1 MSIKVRES
9 ISNLQTYNVGGR
21 SDLSS
26 DWECF
31 DWNESE
37 FPPSNKVFEVMKSFY
52 RYERY
57 PDITAKELKIKLS
70 GYVGLPTQFIEVYN
84 GSDDALKD
92 IITVF
97 VDKDTRVL
105 SYQPSYTQVNTFIT
119 TNTDKYIKANIL
131 DPLGDHV
138 YNFNLCAGVDVVYLV
153 NPNNP
158 TGKLLEVDK
167 IEELV
172 NTYPDVLFIVD
183 EAYYEF
189 AKTSCCHLVVSH
201 KNLIVTRTFS
211 KAFGLASVRLGYCM
225 GHPDTLEH
233 LKKIR
238 NGKAVNTLAQ
248 LCGIAALDDLDYLD
262 SRIREMNDAK
272 KFFIDNLP
280 HQYNAVDSQTN
291 FILLKTPDSEKL
303 LNRMKDNKIL
313 IRDRSSFDNLQNCV
327 RITIGSKKQIIRV
340 LDVINY
346 A

>member
-1 MSIKVRES
+1 MGIKFRQSIN
-9 ISNLQTYNVGGR
+9 NLQTYNVGGR

-37 FPPSNKVFEVMKSFY
+37 FPPTNKVFEVMKSFY

-57 PDITAKELKIKLS
+57 PDITAKLLKSKLS
-70 GYVGLPTQFIEVYN
+70 DYVSLPVDFIEVYN

-97 VDKDTRVL
+97 VDRETHVL

-119 TNTDKYIKANIL
+119 TNTENYMKVNIKN
-131 DPLGDHV
+131 PLGEHEYDFDYCKV
-138 YNFNLCAGVDVVYLV
+138 ANVVYLV

-158 TGKLLEVDK
+158 TGKLLAVDK
-167 IEELV
+167 IEKLLK
-172 NTYPDVLFIVD
+172 TYPDTLFIVD

-189 AKTSCCHLVVSH
+189 AKQSSCHLVVSH

-225 GHPDTLEH
+225 AHPDTLLH
-233 LKKIR
+233 LRKIR
-238 NGKAVNTLAQ
+238 NGKAVNALGQ

-262 SRIREMNDAK
+262 SRIDEMNDAK
-272 KFFIDNLP
+272 KFFVDNLP
-280 HQYNAVDSQTN
+280 YEYYAVDSQTN
-291 FILLKTPDSEKL
+291 FVLLKTPDSKKL
-303 LNRMKDNKIL
+303 LNKMKDNKIL
-313 IRDRSSFDNLQNCV
+313 IRDRSSFDNLENCV

-340 LDVINY
+340 LDVIN

>member
-1 MSIKVRES
+1 MGIKVRKS

-37 FPPSNKVFEVMKSFY
+37 FPPTNKVFEVMKSFY

-57 PDITAKELKIKLS
+57 PDITATQLKNKLS
-70 GYVGLPTQFIEVYN
+70 EYVSLPVDFIEVYN

-97 VDKDTRVL
+97 VDKDTHVL

-119 TNTDKYIKANIL
+119 TNTENYMKVNIK
-131 DPLGDHV
+131 DPLGKHEYDFDYCKV
-138 YNFNLCAGVDVVYLV
+138 NEVGYLV

-158 TGKLLEVDK
+158 TGKLLPV
-167 IEELV
+167 EEIKKLV
-172 NTYPDVLFIVD
+172 KTYPNTLFIVD

-189 AKTSCCHLVVSH
+189 AKQSCSHLVVSH

-225 GHPDTLEH
+225 GHPDTLSH
-233 LKKIR
+233 IRKIR
-238 NGKAVNTLAQ
+238 NGKAVNTLGQ
-248 LCGIAALDDLDYLD
+248 LCGIAALNDLDYLQ
-262 SRIREMNDAK
+262 SRIDEMNDAK

-280 HQYNAVDSQTN
+280 NYYNALDSDAN
-291 FILLKTPDSEKL
+291 FVLVKTPDSKKL
-303 LNRMKDNKIL
+303 LEKMKENKIL
-313 IRDRSSFDNLQNCV
+313 IRDRSAFDNLENCV

-340 LDVINY
+340 LDVMTN
-346 A
+346 

>member
-1 MSIKVRES
+1 MGIKVRKS

-37 FPPSNKVFEVMKSFY
+37 FPPTNKVFEVMKSFY

-57 PDITAKELKIKLS
+57 PDITATQLKNKLS
-70 GYVGLPTQFIEVYN
+70 EYVSLPVDFIEVYN

-97 VDKDTRVL
+97 VDRETHVL

-119 TNTDKYIKANIL
+119 TNTENYMKVNIKN
-131 DPLGDHV
+131 PLGEHEYDFDYCKV
-138 YNFNLCAGVDVVYLV
+138 ANVVYLV

-158 TGKLLEVDK
+158 TGKLLVVDE
-167 IEELV
+167 IEKLLK
-172 NTYPDVLFIVD
+172 TYPDTLFIVD

-189 AKTSCCHLVVSH
+189 AKQSCSHLVISH

-225 GHPDTLEH
+225 GHPDTLSH
-233 LKKIR
+233 IRKIR
-238 NGKAVNTLAQ
+238 NGKAVNTLGQ
-248 LCGIAALDDLDYLD
+248 LCGIAALNDLDYLQ
-262 SRIREMNDAK
+262 SRIDEMNDAK

-280 HQYNAVDSQTN
+280 NYYNALDSDAN
-291 FILLKTPDSEKL
+291 FVLVKTPDSKKL
-303 LNRMKDNKIL
+303 LEKMKENKIL
-313 IRDRSSFDNLQNCV
+313 IRDRSAFDNLENCV

-340 LDVINY
+340 LDVMTN
-346 A
+346 

>member
-1 MSIKVRES
+1 MGIKFRQSIN
-9 ISNLQTYNVGGR
+9 NLQTYNVGGR

-37 FPPSNKVFEVMKSFY
+37 FPPTNKVFEVMKSFY

-57 PDITAKELKIKLS
+57 PDITAKLLKSKLS
-70 GYVGLPTQFIEVYN
+70 DYVSLPVDFIEVYN

-97 VDKDTRVL
+97 VDKETHVL

-119 TNTDKYIKANIL
+119 TNTENYMKVNIKN
-131 DPLGDHV
+131 PLGEHEYDFDYCKV
-138 YNFNLCAGVDVVYLV
+138 ANVVYLV

-158 TGKLLEVDK
+158 TGKLLAVDE
-167 IEELV
+167 IEKLLK
-172 NTYPDVLFIVD
+172 TYPDTLFIVD

-189 AKTSCCHLVVSH
+189 AKQSSCHLVVSH

-225 GHPDTLEH
+225 GHPDTLSH
-233 LKKIR
+233 LRKIR
-238 NGKAVNTLAQ
+238 NGKAVNSLAQ

-262 SRIREMNDAK
+262 SRIDEMNDAK
-272 KFFIDNLP
+272 KFFVDNLP
-280 HQYNAVDSQTN
+280 HEYYAVDSQTN
-291 FILLKTPDSEKL
+291 FVLLKTPDSKKL
-303 LNRMKDNKIL
+303 LNKMKDNKIL
-313 IRDRSSFDNLQNCV
+313 IRDRSSFDNLENCV

-340 LDVINY
+340 LDVIN

>member
-1 MSIKVRES
+1 MPIKVRKS

-37 FPPSNKVFEVMKSFY
+37 FPPTNKVFEVMKSFY

-57 PDITAKELKIKLS
+57 PDITAKQLKNKLS
-70 GYVGLPTQFIEVYN
+70 EYVSLPVDFIEVYN

-97 VDKDTRVL
+97 VDKDTKVL

-119 TNTDKYIKANIL
+119 TNTEHYEKINIQ
-131 DPLGDHV
+131 DPLGEHHYDFD
-138 YNFNLCAGVDVVYLV
+138 YCKSADVVYLV

-158 TGKLLEVDK
+158 TGKLLPVKE
-167 IEELV
+167 IEKLV
-172 NTYPDVLFIVD
+172 KQYPNTLFIVD

-189 AKTSCCHLVVSH
+189 AKQSCTHLVVSH

-225 GHPDTLEH
+225 AHPDTLSDVR
-233 LKKIR
+233 KIR
-238 NGKAVNTLAQ
+238 NGKAVNALGQ
-248 LCGIAALDDLDYLD
+248 LCGIAALNDLDYLQ
-262 SRIREMNDAK
+262 SRIDEMNDAK

-280 HQYNAVDSQTN
+280 NYYQAVNSDAN
-291 FILLKTPDSEKL
+291 FVLVKTPDSKKVLEKM
-303 LNRMKDNKIL
+303 RENKIL
-313 IRDRSSFDNLQNCV
+313 IRDRSTFENLENCV

-340 LDVINY
+340 LDVMTN
-346 A
+346 

>member
-1 MSIKVRES
+1 MPIKVRKS
-9 ISNLQTYNVGGR
+9 INNLQTYNVGGR

-37 FPPSNKVFEVMKSFY
+37 FPPTNKVFEVMKSFY

-57 PDITAKELKIKLS
+57 PDITATQLKNKLS
-70 GYVGLPTQFIEVYN
+70 EYVSLPGDFIEVYN

-97 VDKDTRVL
+97 VDKDTHVL

-119 TNTDKYIKANIL
+119 TNTENYMKVNIK
-131 DPLGDHV
+131 DPLGKHEYDFD
-138 YNFNLCAGVDVVYLV
+138 YCRINDVVYLV

-158 TGKLLEVDK
+158 TGKLLPV
-167 IEELV
+167 EEIKKLV
-172 NTYPDVLFIVD
+172 KTYPNTLFIVD

-189 AKTSCCHLVVSH
+189 AKQSCSHLVVSH

-225 GHPDTLEH
+225 GHPDTLSH
-233 LKKIR
+233 IRKIR
-238 NGKAVNTLAQ
+238 NGKAVNTLGQ
-248 LCGIAALDDLDYLD
+248 LCGIAALNDLDYLQ
-262 SRIREMNDAK
+262 SRIDEMNDAK

-280 HQYNAVDSQTN
+280 NYYNALDSDAN
-291 FILLKTPDSEKL
+291 FVLVKTPDSKKL
-303 LNRMKDNKIL
+303 LEKMKENKIL
-313 IRDRSSFDNLQNCV
+313 IRDRSAFDNLENCV

-340 LDVINY
+340 LDVMTN
-346 A
+346 

>member
-1 MSIKVRES
+1 MGIKFRQSIN
-9 ISNLQTYNVGGR
+9 NLQTYNVGGR

-37 FPPSNKVFEVMKSFY
+37 FPPTNKVFEVMKSFY

-57 PDITAKELKIKLS
+57 PDITAKLLKSKLS
-70 GYVGLPTQFIEVYN
+70 DYVSLPVDFIEVYN

-97 VDKDTRVL
+97 VDRETHVL

-119 TNTDKYIKANIL
+119 TNTENYMKVNIKN
-131 DPLGDHV
+131 PLGEHEYD
-138 YNFNLCAGVDVVYLV
+138 FNYCKVANVVYLV

-158 TGKLLEVDK
+158 TGKLLAVDE
-167 IEELV
+167 IEKLLK
-172 NTYPDVLFIVD
+172 TYPDTLFIVD

-189 AKTSCCHLVVSH
+189 AKQSCSHLVVSH

-211 KAFGLASVRLGYCM
+211 KAFGLASVRLGYCIA
-225 GHPDTLEH
+225 HPDTLLH
-233 LKKIR
+233 LRKIR
-238 NGKAVNTLAQ
+238 NGKAVNALGQ

-262 SRIREMNDAK
+262 SRIDEMNDAK
-272 KFFIDNLP
+272 KFFVDNLP
-280 HQYNAVDSQTN
+280 HEYYAVDSQTN
-291 FILLKTPDSEKL
+291 FVLLKTPDSKKL
-303 LNRMKDNKIL
+303 LNKMKDNKIL
-313 IRDRSSFDNLQNCV
+313 IRDRSSFDNLENCV

-340 LDVINY
+340 LDVIN

>member
-1 MSIKVRES
+1 MGIKFRQSIN
-9 ISNLQTYNVGGR
+9 NLQTYNVGGR

-37 FPPSNKVFEVMKSFY
+37 FPPTNKVFEVMKSFY

-57 PDITAKELKIKLS
+57 PDITATQLKNKLS
-70 GYVGLPTQFIEVYN
+70 EYVSLPVDFIEVYN

-97 VDKDTRVL
+97 VDKDTNVL

-119 TNTDKYIKANIL
+119 TNTENYMKVNIK
-131 DPLGDHV
+131 DPLGKHEYD
-138 YNFNLCAGVDVVYLV
+138 FNYCKINEVVYLV

-158 TGKLLEVDK
+158 TGKLLPVEE
-167 IEELV
+167 IEKLV
-172 NTYPDVLFIVD
+172 KTYSNTLFIVD

-189 AKTSCCHLVVSH
+189 AKQSCSHLVVSH

-225 GHPDTLEH
+225 GHPDTLSH
-233 LKKIR
+233 IRKIR
-238 NGKAVNTLAQ
+238 NGKAVNTLGQ
-248 LCGIAALDDLDYLD
+248 LCGIAALNDLDYLQ
-262 SRIREMNDAK
+262 SRIDEMNDAK

-280 HQYNAVDSQTN
+280 NYYNALDSDAN
-291 FILLKTPDSEKL
+291 FVLVKTPDSKKL
-303 LNRMKDNKIL
+303 LEKMKENKIL
-313 IRDRSSFDNLQNCV
+313 IRDRSAFDNLENCV

-340 LDVINY
+340 LDVMTN
-346 A
+346 

>member
-1 MSIKVRES
+1 MGIKFRQSIN
-9 ISNLQTYNVGGR
+9 NLQTYNVGGR

-37 FPPSNKVFEVMKSFY
+37 FPPTNKVFEVMKSFY

-57 PDITAKELKIKLS
+57 PDITAKLLKSKLS
-70 GYVGLPTQFIEVYN
+70 DYVSLPVDFIEVYN

-97 VDKDTRVL
+97 VDRETHVL

-119 TNTDKYIKANIL
+119 TNTENYMKVNIKN
-131 DPLGDHV
+131 PLGEHEYD
-138 YNFNLCAGVDVVYLV
+138 FNYCKVANVVYLV

-158 TGKLLEVDK
+158 TGKLLAVDE
-167 IEELV
+167 IEKLLK
-172 NTYPDVLFIVD
+172 TYPDTLFIVD

-189 AKTSCCHLVVSH
+189 AKQSCSHLVVSH

-225 GHPDTLEH
+225 GHPDTLSH
-233 LKKIR
+233 LRKIR
-238 NGKAVNTLAQ
+238 NGKAVNALGQ

-262 SRIREMNDAK
+262 SRIDEMNDAK
-272 KFFIDNLP
+272 KFFVDNLP
-280 HQYNAVDSQTN
+280 HEYYAVDSQTN
-291 FILLKTPDSEKL
+291 FVLLKTPDSKKL
-303 LNRMKDNKIL
+303 LDKMKDNKIL
-313 IRDRSSFDNLQNCV
+313 IRDRSSFDNLENCV

-340 LDVINY
+340 LDVIN

>member
-1 MSIKVRES
+1 MPIKVRKS

-37 FPPSNKVFEVMKSFY
+37 FPPTNKVFEVMKSFY

-57 PDITAKELKIKLS
+57 PDITAKQLKNKLS
-70 GYVGLPTQFIEVYN
+70 EYVSLPVDFIEVYN

-97 VDKDTRVL
+97 VDKDTKVL

-119 TNTDKYIKANIL
+119 TNTEHYEKINIQ
-131 DPLGDHV
+131 DPLGEHHYDFD
-138 YNFNLCAGVDVVYLV
+138 YCKSSDVVYLV

-158 TGKLLEVDK
+158 TGKLLPVKE
-167 IEELV
+167 IEKLV
-172 NTYPDVLFIVD
+172 KQYPNTLFIVD

-189 AKTSCCHLVVSH
+189 AKQSCTHLVVSH

-225 GHPDTLEH
+225 AHPDTLSDVR
-233 LKKIR
+233 KIR
-238 NGKAVNTLAQ
+238 NGKAVNALGQ
-248 LCGIAALDDLDYLD
+248 LCGIAALNDLDYLQ
-262 SRIREMNDAK
+262 SRIDEMNDAK

-280 HQYNAVDSQTN
+280 NYYQAVNSDAN
-291 FILLKTPDSEKL
+291 FVLVKTPDSKKVLEKM
-303 LNRMKDNKIL
+303 RENKIL
-313 IRDRSSFDNLQNCV
+313 IRDRSAFENLENCV

-340 LDVINY
+340 LDVMTN
-346 A
+346 

>member
-1 MSIKVRES
+1 MGIKFRQSIN
-9 ISNLQTYNVGGR
+9 NLQTYNVGGR

-37 FPPSNKVFEVMKSFY
+37 FPPTNKVFEVMKSFY

-57 PDITAKELKIKLS
+57 PDITAKLLKSKLS
-70 GYVGLPTQFIEVYN
+70 EYVSLPIDFIEVYN

-97 VDKDTRVL
+97 VDKETHVL

-119 TNTDKYIKANIL
+119 TNTENYMKVNIKN
-131 DPLGDHV
+131 PLGEHEYDFDYCKV
-138 YNFNLCAGVDVVYLV
+138 ANVVYLV

-158 TGKLLEVDK
+158 TGKLLAVDE
-167 IEELV
+167 IEKLLK
-172 NTYPDVLFIVD
+172 TYPDTLFIVD

-189 AKTSCCHLVVSH
+189 AKQSSCHLVVSH

-225 GHPDTLEH
+225 GHPDTLSH
-233 LKKIR
+233 LRKIR
-238 NGKAVNTLAQ
+238 NGKAVNSLAQ
-248 LCGIAALDDLDYLD
+248 LCGVAALDDLNYLD
-262 SRIREMNDAK
+262 SRIDEMNDAK
-272 KFFIDNLP
+272 KFFVDNLP
-280 HQYNAVDSQTN
+280 HEYYAVDSQTN
-291 FILLKTPDSEKL
+291 FVLLKTPDSKKL
-303 LNRMKDNKIL
+303 LNKMKDNKIL
-313 IRDRSSFDNLQNCV
+313 IRDRSSFDNLENCV

-340 LDVINY
+340 LDVIN

>member
-1 MSIKVRES
+1 MGIKVRKS

-37 FPPSNKVFEVMKSFY
+37 FPPTNKVFEVMKSFY

-57 PDITAKELKIKLS
+57 PDITATQLKNKLS
-70 GYVGLPTQFIEVYN
+70 EYVSLPVDFIEVYN

-97 VDKDTRVL
+97 VDKDTHVL

-119 TNTDKYIKANIL
+119 TNTENYMKVNIK
-131 DPLGDHV
+131 DPLGKHEYDFD
-138 YNFNLCAGVDVVYLV
+138 YCRINDVVYLV

-158 TGKLLEVDK
+158 TGKLLPV
-167 IEELV
+167 EEIKKLV
-172 NTYPDVLFIVD
+172 KTYPNTLFIVD

-189 AKTSCCHLVVSH
+189 AKQSCSHLVVSH

-225 GHPDTLEH
+225 GHPDTLSH
-233 LKKIR
+233 IRKIR
-238 NGKAVNTLAQ
+238 NGKAVNTLGQ
-248 LCGIAALDDLDYLD
+248 LCGIAALNDLDYLQ
-262 SRIREMNDAK
+262 SRIDEMNDAK

-280 HQYNAVDSQTN
+280 NYYNALDSDAN
-291 FILLKTPDSEKL
+291 FVLVKTPDSKKL
-303 LNRMKDNKIL
+303 LEKMKENKIL
-313 IRDRSSFDNLQNCV
+313 IRDRSAFDNLENCV

-340 LDVINY
+340 LDVMTN
-346 A
+346 

>member
-1 MSIKVRES
+1 MGIKFRQSIN
-9 ISNLQTYNVGGR
+9 NLQTYNVGGR

-37 FPPSNKVFEVMKSFY
+37 FPPTNKVFEVMKSFY

-57 PDITAKELKIKLS
+57 PDITATQLKNKLS
-70 GYVGLPTQFIEVYN
+70 EYVSLPVDFIEVYN

-97 VDKDTRVL
+97 VDKDTHVL

-119 TNTDKYIKANIL
+119 TNTENYMKVNIK
-131 DPLGDHV
+131 DPLGKHEYDFDYCKV
-138 YNFNLCAGVDVVYLV
+138 NEVVYLV

-158 TGKLLEVDK
+158 TGKLLPVEE
-167 IEELV
+167 IEKLV
-172 NTYPDVLFIVD
+172 KTYTNTLFIVD

-189 AKTSCCHLVVSH
+189 AKQSCSHLVVSH

-225 GHPDTLEH
+225 GHPDTLSH
-233 LKKIR
+233 IRKIR
-238 NGKAVNTLAQ
+238 NGKAVNTLGQ
-248 LCGIAALDDLDYLD
+248 LCGIAALNDLDYLQ
-262 SRIREMNDAK
+262 SRIDEMNDAK

-280 HQYNAVDSQTN
+280 NYYNALDSDAN
-291 FILLKTPDSEKL
+291 FVLVKTPDSKKL
-303 LNRMKDNKIL
+303 LEKMKENKIL
-313 IRDRSSFDNLQNCV
+313 IRDRSAFDNLENCV

-340 LDVINY
+340 LDVMTN
-346 A
+346 

>member
-1 MSIKVRES
+1 MGIKFRQSIN
-9 ISNLQTYNVGGR
+9 NLQTYNVGGR

-37 FPPSNKVFEVMKSFY
+37 FPPTNKVFEVMKSFY

-57 PDITAKELKIKLS
+57 PDITAKLLKNKLS
-70 GYVGLPTQFIEVYN
+70 DYVSLPVDFIEVYN

-97 VDKDTRVL
+97 VDRETHVL

-119 TNTDKYIKANIL
+119 TNTENYMKVNIKN
-131 DPLGDHV
+131 PLGEHEYD
-138 YNFNLCAGVDVVYLV
+138 FNYCKVANVVYLV

-158 TGKLLEVDK
+158 TGKLLAVDE
-167 IEELV
+167 IEKLLK
-172 NTYPDVLFIVD
+172 TYPDTLFIVD

-189 AKTSCCHLVVSH
+189 AKQSCSHLVVSH

-225 GHPDTLEH
+225 AHPDTLLH
-233 LKKIR
+233 LRKIR
-238 NGKAVNTLAQ
+238 NGKAVNSLAQ

-262 SRIREMNDAK
+262 SRIDEMNDAK
-272 KFFIDNLP
+272 KFFVDNLP
-280 HQYNAVDSQTN
+280 HEYYAVDSQTN
-291 FILLKTPDSEKL
+291 FVLLKTPDSKKL
-303 LNRMKDNKIL
+303 LNKMKDNKIL
-313 IRDRSSFDNLQNCV
+313 IRDRSSFDNLENCV

-340 LDVINY
+340 LDVIN

>member
-1 MSIKVRES
+1 MPIKVRKS

-37 FPPSNKVFEVMKSFY
+37 FPPTNKVFEVMKSFY

-57 PDITAKELKIKLS
+57 PDITAKQLKNKLS
-70 GYVGLPTQFIEVYN
+70 EYVSLPVDFIEVYN

-119 TNTDKYIKANIL
+119 TNTEHYEKINIQ
-131 DPLGDHV
+131 DPLGEHYYDFD
-138 YNFNLCAGVDVVYLV
+138 YCKSADVVYLV

-158 TGKLLEVDK
+158 TGKLLPVKE
-167 IEELV
+167 IEKLV
-172 NTYPDVLFIVD
+172 KQYPNTLFIVD

-189 AKTSCCHLVVSH
+189 AKQSCTHLVVSH

-225 GHPDTLEH
+225 AHPDTLSDVR
-233 LKKIR
+233 KIR
-238 NGKAVNTLAQ
+238 NGKAVNALGQ
-248 LCGIAALDDLDYLD
+248 LCGIAALNDLDYLQ
-262 SRIREMNDAK
+262 SRIDEMNDAK

-280 HQYNAVDSQTN
+280 NYYHAVSSDAN
-291 FILLKTPDSEKL
+291 FVLVKTPDSKKVLEK
-303 LNRMKDNKIL
+303 MKENKIL
-313 IRDRSSFDNLQNCV
+313 IRDRSAFENLENCV

-340 LDVINY
+340 LDVMTN
-346 A
+346 

>member
-1 MSIKVRES
+1 MGIKFRQSIN
-9 ISNLQTYNVGGR
+9 NLQTYNVGGR

-37 FPPSNKVFEVMKSFY
+37 FPPTNKVFEVMKSFY

-57 PDITAKELKIKLS
+57 PDITAKLLKSKLS
-70 GYVGLPTQFIEVYN
+70 DYVSLPVDFIEVYN

-97 VDKDTRVL
+97 VDRETHVL

-119 TNTDKYIKANIL
+119 TNTENYMKVNIKN
-131 DPLGDHV
+131 PLGEHEYDFDYCKV
-138 YNFNLCAGVDVVYLV
+138 ANVVYLV

-158 TGKLLEVDK
+158 TGKLLVVDE
-167 IEELV
+167 IEKLLK
-172 NTYPDVLFIVD
+172 TYPDTLFIVD

-189 AKTSCCHLVVSH
+189 AKQSCSHLVISH

-225 GHPDTLEH
+225 GHPDTLSH
-233 LKKIR
+233 LRKIR
-238 NGKAVNTLAQ
+238 NGKAVNSLAQ
-248 LCGIAALDDLDYLD
+248 LCGVAALDDLDYLD
-262 SRIREMNDAK
+262 SRIDEMNDAK
-272 KFFIDNLP
+272 KFFVDNLP
-280 HQYNAVDSQTN
+280 HEYYAVDSQTN
-291 FILLKTPDSEKL
+291 FVLLKTPDSKKL
-303 LNRMKDNKIL
+303 LNKMKDNKIL
-313 IRDRSSFDNLQNCV
+313 IRDRSSFDNLENCV

-340 LDVINY
+340 LDVIN

>member
-1 MSIKVRES
+1 MPIKVRKS
-9 ISNLQTYNVGGR
+9 INNLQTYNVGGR

-37 FPPSNKVFEVMKSFY
+37 FPPTNKVFEVMKSFY

-57 PDITAKELKIKLS
+57 PDITATQLKNKLS
-70 GYVGLPTQFIEVYN
+70 DYVSLPVDFIEVYN

-97 VDKDTRVL
+97 VDKDTHVL

-119 TNTDKYIKANIL
+119 TNTENYMKVNIK
-131 DPLGDHV
+131 DPLGKHEYDFDYCKV
-138 YNFNLCAGVDVVYLV
+138 NEVVYLV

-158 TGKLLEVDK
+158 TGKLLPVEE
-167 IEELV
+167 IEKLV
-172 NTYPDVLFIVD
+172 KTYTNTLFIVD

-189 AKTSCCHLVVSH
+189 AKQSCTHLVVSH

-225 GHPDTLEH
+225 AHPDTL
-233 LKKIR
+233 LNIRKIR
-238 NGKAVNTLAQ
+238 NGKAVNALGQ
-248 LCGIAALDDLDYLD
+248 LCGIAALNDLDYLQ
-262 SRIREMNDAK
+262 SRIDEMNDAK

-280 HQYNAVDSQTN
+280 NYYQAVNSDAN
-291 FILLKTPDSEKL
+291 FVLVKTPDSKKVLEKM
-303 LNRMKDNKIL
+303 RENKIL
-313 IRDRSSFDNLQNCV
+313 IRDRSAFENLENCV

-340 LDVINY
+340 LDVMTN
-346 A
+346 

>member
-1 MSIKVRES
+1 MGIKFRQSIN
-9 ISNLQTYNVGGR
+9 NLQTYNVGGR

-37 FPPSNKVFEVMKSFY
+37 FPPTNKVFEVMKSFY

-57 PDITAKELKIKLS
+57 PDITAKLLKSKLS
-70 GYVGLPTQFIEVYN
+70 DYVSLPVDFIEVYN

-97 VDKDTRVL
+97 VDRETHVL

-119 TNTDKYIKANIL
+119 TNTENYMKVNIKN
-131 DPLGDHV
+131 PLGEHEYDFDYCKV
-138 YNFNLCAGVDVVYLV
+138 ANVVYLV

-158 TGKLLEVDK
+158 TGKLLAVDE
-167 IEELV
+167 IEKLLK
-172 NTYPDVLFIVD
+172 TYPDTLFIVD

-189 AKTSCCHLVVSH
+189 AKQSCSHLVISH

-225 GHPDTLEH
+225 GHPDTLSH
-233 LKKIR
+233 LRKIR
-238 NGKAVNTLAQ
+238 NGKAVNSLAQ
-248 LCGIAALDDLDYLD
+248 LCGVAALDDLNYLD
-262 SRIREMNDAK
+262 SRIDEMNDAK
-272 KFFIDNLP
+272 KFFVDNLP
-280 HQYNAVDSQTN
+280 HEYYAVDSQTN
-291 FILLKTPDSEKL
+291 FVLLKTPDSKKL
-303 LNRMKDNKIL
+303 LNKMKDNKIL
-313 IRDRSSFDNLQNCV
+313 IRDRSSFDNLENCV

-340 LDVINY
+340 LDVIN

>member
-1 MSIKVRES
+1 MGIKFRQSIN
-9 ISNLQTYNVGGR
+9 NLQTYNVGGR

-37 FPPSNKVFEVMKSFY
+37 FPPTNKVFEVMKSFY

-57 PDITAKELKIKLS
+57 PDITAKLLKSKLS
-70 GYVGLPTQFIEVYN
+70 DYVSLPVDFIEVYN

-97 VDKDTRVL
+97 VDRETHVL

-119 TNTDKYIKANIL
+119 TNTENYMKVNIKN
-131 DPLGDHV
+131 PLGEHEYEFDYCKV
-138 YNFNLCAGVDVVYLV
+138 ANVVYLV

-158 TGKLLEVDK
+158 TGKLLAVDE
-167 IEELV
+167 IEKLLK
-172 NTYPDVLFIVD
+172 TYPDTLFIVD

-189 AKTSCCHLVVSH
+189 AKQSCSHLVVSH

-225 GHPDTLEH
+225 GHPDTLSH
-233 LKKIR
+233 LRKIR
-238 NGKAVNTLAQ
+238 NGKAVNSLAQ
-248 LCGIAALDDLDYLD
+248 LCGVAALDDLNYLD
-262 SRIREMNDAK
+262 SRIDEMNDAK
-272 KFFIDNLP
+272 KFFVDNLP
-280 HQYNAVDSQTN
+280 HEYYAVDSQTN
-291 FILLKTPDSEKL
+291 FVLLKTPDSKKL
-303 LNRMKDNKIL
+303 LNKMKDNKIL
-313 IRDRSSFDNLQNCV
+313 IRDRSSFDNLENCV

-340 LDVINY
+340 LDVIN

>member
-1 MSIKVRES
+1 MPIKVRKS
-9 ISNLQTYNVGGR
+9 INNLQTYNVGGR

-37 FPPSNKVFEVMKSFY
+37 FPPTNKVFEVMKSFY

-57 PDITAKELKIKLS
+57 PDITAKQLKNKLS
-70 GYVGLPTQFIEVYN
+70 EYVSLPVNFIEVYN

-97 VDKDTRVL
+97 VDKDTKVL

-119 TNTDKYIKANIL
+119 TNTEHYEKINIQ
-131 DPLGDHV
+131 DPLGEHHYDFD
-138 YNFNLCAGVDVVYLV
+138 YCKSADVVYLV

-158 TGKLLEVDK
+158 TGKLLPVKE
-167 IEELV
+167 IEKLV
-172 NTYPDVLFIVD
+172 KQYPNTLFIVD

-189 AKTSCCHLVVSH
+189 AKQSCTHLVVSH

-225 GHPDTLEH
+225 AHPDTLSDVR
-233 LKKIR
+233 KIR
-238 NGKAVNTLAQ
+238 NGKAVNALGQ
-248 LCGIAALDDLDYLD
+248 LCGIAALNDLDYLQ
-262 SRIREMNDAK
+262 SRIDEMNDAK

-280 HQYNAVDSQTN
+280 NYYQAVNSDAN
-291 FILLKTPDSEKL
+291 FVLVKTPDSKKVLEKM
-303 LNRMKDNKIL
+303 RENKIL
-313 IRDRSSFDNLQNCV
+313 IRDRSAFENLENCV

-340 LDVINY
+340 LDVMTN
-346 A
+346 

>member
-1 MSIKVRES
+1 MSIKVRKS

-57 PDITAKELKIKLS
+57 PDITAKDLKIKLS

-172 NTYPDVLFIVD
+172 RTYPDVLFIVD

>member
-1 MSIKVRES
+1 MGIKFRQSIN
-9 ISNLQTYNVGGR
+9 NLQTYNVGGR

-37 FPPSNKVFEVMKSFY
+37 FPPTNKVFEVMKSFY

-57 PDITAKELKIKLS
+57 PDITAKLLKSKLS
-70 GYVGLPTQFIEVYN
+70 DYVSLPVDFIEVYN

-97 VDKDTRVL
+97 VDRETHVL

-119 TNTDKYIKANIL
+119 TNTENYMKVNIKN
-131 DPLGDHV
+131 PLGEHEYDFDYCKV
-138 YNFNLCAGVDVVYLV
+138 ANVVYLV

-158 TGKLLEVDK
+158 TGKLLAVDE
-167 IEELV
+167 IEKLLK
-172 NTYPDVLFIVD
+172 TYPDTLFIVD

-189 AKTSCCHLVVSH
+189 AKQSCSHLVVSH

-211 KAFGLASVRLGYCM
+211 KAFGLASVRLGYCI
-225 GHPDTLEH
+225 GHPDTLSH
-233 LKKIR
+233 LRKIR
-238 NGKAVNTLAQ
+238 NGKAVNALGQ

-262 SRIREMNDAK
+262 SRIDEMNDAK
-272 KFFIDNLP
+272 KFFVDNLP
-280 HQYNAVDSQTN
+280 HEYYAVDSQTN
-291 FILLKTPDSEKL
+291 FVLLKTPDSKKL
-303 LNRMKDNKIL
+303 LNKMKDNKIL
-313 IRDRSSFDNLQNCV
+313 IRDRSSFDNLENCV

-340 LDVINY
+340 LDVIN

>member
-1 MSIKVRES
+1 MPIKIRKSIN
-9 ISNLQTYNVGGR
+9 NLQTYNVGGR

-37 FPPSNKVFEVMKSFY
+37 FPPTNKVFEVMKSFY

-57 PDITAKELKIKLS
+57 PDITATQLKNKLS
-70 GYVGLPTQFIEVYN
+70 DYVSLPVDFIEVYN

-97 VDKDTRVL
+97 VDKDTHVL

-119 TNTDKYIKANIL
+119 TNTENYMKVNIK
-131 DPLGDHV
+131 DPLGKHEYDFDYCKV
-138 YNFNLCAGVDVVYLV
+138 NEVVYLV

-158 TGKLLEVDK
+158 TGKLLPVEE
-167 IEELV
+167 IEKLV
-172 NTYPDVLFIVD
+172 KTYPNTLFIVD

-189 AKTSCCHLVVSH
+189 AKQSCSHLVVSH

-225 GHPDTLEH
+225 GHPDTLSH
-233 LKKIR
+233 IRKIR
-238 NGKAVNTLAQ
+238 NGKAVNTLGQ
-248 LCGIAALDDLDYLD
+248 LCGIAALNDLDYLQ
-262 SRIREMNDAK
+262 SRIDEMNDAK

-280 HQYNAVDSQTN
+280 NYYNALDSDAN
-291 FILLKTPDSEKL
+291 FVLVKTPDSKKL
-303 LNRMKDNKIL
+303 LEKMKENKIL
-313 IRDRSSFDNLQNCV
+313 IRDRSAFDNLENCV

-340 LDVINY
+340 LDVMTN
-346 A
+346 

>member
-1 MSIKVRES
+1 MGIKFRQSIN
-9 ISNLQTYNVGGR
+9 NLQTYNVGGR

-37 FPPSNKVFEVMKSFY
+37 FPPTNKVFEVMKSFY

-57 PDITAKELKIKLS
+57 PDITAKLLKNKLS
-70 GYVGLPTQFIEVYN
+70 DYVSLPVDFIEVYN

-97 VDKDTRVL
+97 VDRETHVL

-119 TNTDKYIKANIL
+119 TNTENYMKVNIKN
-131 DPLGDHV
+131 PLGEHEYDFDYCKV
-138 YNFNLCAGVDVVYLV
+138 ANVVYLV

-158 TGKLLEVDK
+158 TGKLLAVDE
-167 IEELV
+167 IEKLLK
-172 NTYPDVLFIVD
+172 TYPDTLFIVD

-189 AKTSCCHLVVSH
+189 AKQSCSHLVVSH

-225 GHPDTLEH
+225 GHPDTLSH
-233 LKKIR
+233 LRKIR
-238 NGKAVNTLAQ
+238 NGKAVNALAQ
-248 LCGIAALDDLDYLD
+248 LCGVAAFDDLDYLD
-262 SRIREMNDAK
+262 SRIDEMNDAK
-272 KFFIDNLP
+272 KFFVDNLP
-280 HQYNAVDSQTN
+280 HEYYAVDSQTN
-291 FILLKTPDSEKL
+291 FVLLKTPDSKKL
-303 LNRMKDNKIL
+303 LNKMKDNKIL
-313 IRDRSSFDNLQNCV
+313 IRDRSSFDNLENCV

-340 LDVINY
+340 LDVIN

>member
-1 MSIKVRES
+1 MGIKFRQSIN
-9 ISNLQTYNVGGR
+9 NLQTYNVGGR

-37 FPPSNKVFEVMKSFY
+37 FPPTNKVFEVMKSFY

-57 PDITAKELKIKLS
+57 PDITAKLLKSKLS
-70 GYVGLPTQFIEVYN
+70 DYVSLPVDFIEVYN

-97 VDKDTRVL
+97 VDRETHVL

-119 TNTDKYIKANIL
+119 TNTENYMKVNIKN
-131 DPLGDHV
+131 PLGEHEYDFDYCKV
-138 YNFNLCAGVDVVYLV
+138 ANVVYLV

-158 TGKLLEVDK
+158 TGKLLAVDE
-167 IEELV
+167 IEKLLK
-172 NTYPDVLFIVD
+172 TYPDTLFIVD

-189 AKTSCCHLVVSH
+189 AKQSCSHLVVSH

-225 GHPDTLEH
+225 AHPDTLLH
-233 LKKIR
+233 LRKIR
-238 NGKAVNTLAQ
+238 NGKAVNALGQ

-262 SRIREMNDAK
+262 SRIDEMNDAK
-272 KFFIDNLP
+272 KFFVDNLP
-280 HQYNAVDSQTN
+280 HEYYAVDSQTN
-291 FILLKTPDSEKL
+291 FVLLKTPDSKKL
-303 LNRMKDNKIL
+303 LNKMKDNKIL
-313 IRDRSSFDNLQNCV
+313 IRDRSSFDNLENCV

-340 LDVINY
+340 LDVIN

>member
-1 MSIKVRES
+1 MPIKVRKS

-37 FPPSNKVFEVMKSFY
+37 FPPTNKVFEVMKSFY

-57 PDITAKELKIKLS
+57 PDITATQLKNKLS
-70 GYVGLPTQFIEVYN
+70 EYVSLPVDFIEVYN

-97 VDKDTRVL
+97 VDKDTHVL

-119 TNTDKYIKANIL
+119 TNTENYMKVNIK
-131 DPLGDHV
+131 DPLGKHEYDFD
-138 YNFNLCAGVDVVYLV
+138 YCRINEVVYLV

-158 TGKLLEVDK
+158 TGKLLPVEE
-167 IEELV
+167 IEKLV
-172 NTYPDVLFIVD
+172 KTYPNTLFIVD

-189 AKTSCCHLVVSH
+189 AKQSCSHLVVSH

-225 GHPDTLEH
+225 GHPDTLSH
-233 LKKIR
+233 IRKIR
-238 NGKAVNTLAQ
+238 NGKAVNTLGQ
-248 LCGIAALDDLDYLD
+248 LCGIAALNDLDYLQ
-262 SRIREMNDAK
+262 SRIDEMNDAK

-280 HQYNAVDSQTN
+280 NYYNALDSDAN
-291 FILLKTPDSEKL
+291 FVLVKTPDSKKL
-303 LNRMKDNKIL
+303 LEKMKENKIL
-313 IRDRSSFDNLQNCV
+313 IRDRSAFENLENCV

-340 LDVINY
+340 LDVMTN
-346 A
+346 

>member
-1 MSIKVRES
+1 MGIKVRKS

-37 FPPSNKVFEVMKSFY
+37 FPPTNKVFEVMKSFY

-57 PDITAKELKIKLS
+57 PDITAKQLKNKLS
-70 GYVGLPTQFIEVYN
+70 EYVSLPVDFIEVYN

-97 VDKDTRVL
+97 VDKDTHVL

-119 TNTDKYIKANIL
+119 TNTENYMKVNIK
-131 DPLGDHV
+131 DPLGKHEYDFDYCKV
-138 YNFNLCAGVDVVYLV
+138 NEVVYLV

-158 TGKLLEVDK
+158 TGKLLPV
-167 IEELV
+167 EEIKKLV
-172 NTYPDVLFIVD
+172 KTYPNTLFIVD

-189 AKTSCCHLVVSH
+189 AKQSCSHLVVSH

-225 GHPDTLEH
+225 GHPDTLSH
-233 LKKIR
+233 IRKIR
-238 NGKAVNTLAQ
+238 NGKAVNTLGQ
-248 LCGIAALDDLDYLD
+248 LCGIAALNDLDYLQ
-262 SRIREMNDAK
+262 SRIDEMNDAK

-280 HQYNAVDSQTN
+280 NYYNALDSDAN
-291 FILLKTPDSEKL
+291 FVLVKTPDSKKL
-303 LNRMKDNKIL
+303 LEKMKENKIL
-313 IRDRSSFDNLQNCV
+313 IRDRSAFDNLENCV

-340 LDVINY
+340 LDVMTN
-346 A
+346 

>member
-1 MSIKVRES
+1 MGIKVRKS

-37 FPPSNKVFEVMKSFY
+37 FPPTNKVFEVMKSFY

-57 PDITAKELKIKLS
+57 PDITATQLKNKLS
-70 GYVGLPTQFIEVYN
+70 DYVSLPVDFIEVYN

-97 VDKDTRVL
+97 VDKDTHVL

-119 TNTDKYIKANIL
+119 TNTENYMKVNIK
-131 DPLGDHV
+131 DPLGKHEYDFDYCKV
-138 YNFNLCAGVDVVYLV
+138 NEVVYLV

-158 TGKLLEVDK
+158 TGKLLPVEE
-167 IEELV
+167 IEKLV
-172 NTYPDVLFIVD
+172 KTYPNTLFIVD

-189 AKTSCCHLVVSH
+189 AKQSCSHLVVSH

-225 GHPDTLEH
+225 GHPDTLFH
-233 LKKIR
+233 IRKIR
-238 NGKAVNTLAQ
+238 NGKAVNTLGQ
-248 LCGIAALDDLDYLD
+248 LCGIAALDDLDYLQ
-262 SRIREMNDAK
+262 SRIDEMNDAK

-280 HQYNAVDSQTN
+280 NYYNALDSDAN
-291 FILLKTPDSEKL
+291 FVLVKTPDSKKL
-303 LNRMKDNKIL
+303 LEKMKENKIL
-313 IRDRSSFDNLQNCV
+313 IRDRSAFDNLENCV

-340 LDVINY
+340 LDVMTN
-346 A
+346 

>member
-1 MSIKVRES
+1 MGIKFRQSIN
-9 ISNLQTYNVGGR
+9 NLQTYNVGGR

-37 FPPSNKVFEVMKSFY
+37 FPPTNKVFEVMKSFY

-57 PDITAKELKIKLS
+57 PDITAKLLKSKLS
-70 GYVGLPTQFIEVYN
+70 DYVSLPVDFIEVYN

-97 VDKDTRVL
+97 VDRETHVL

-119 TNTDKYIKANIL
+119 TNTENYMKVNIKN
-131 DPLGDHV
+131 PLGEHEYDFDYCKV
-138 YNFNLCAGVDVVYLV
+138 ANVVYLV

-158 TGKLLEVDK
+158 TGKLLAVDE
-167 IEELV
+167 IEKLLK
-172 NTYPDVLFIVD
+172 TYSDTLFIVD

-189 AKTSCCHLVVSH
+189 AKQSCSHLVISH

-225 GHPDTLEH
+225 GHPDTLSH
-233 LKKIR
+233 LRKIR
-238 NGKAVNTLAQ
+238 NGKAVNSLAQ

-262 SRIREMNDAK
+262 SRIDEMNDAK
-272 KFFIDNLP
+272 KFFVDNLP
-280 HQYNAVDSQTN
+280 HEYYAVDSQTN
-291 FILLKTPDSEKL
+291 FVLLKTPDSKKL
-303 LNRMKDNKIL
+303 LNKMKDNKIL
-313 IRDRSSFDNLQNCV
+313 IRDRSSFDNLENCV
-327 RITIGSKKQIIRV
+327 RITIGSKKQTIRV
-340 LDVINY
+340 LDVIN

>member
-1 MSIKVRES
+1 MPIKVRKS

-37 FPPSNKVFEVMKSFY
+37 FPPTNKVFEVMKSFY

-57 PDITAKELKIKLS
+57 PDITAKLLKSKLS
-70 GYVGLPTQFIEVYN
+70 EYVSLPIDFIEVYN

-97 VDKDTRVL
+97 VDKDTHVL

-119 TNTDKYIKANIL
+119 TNTENYMKVNIK
-131 DPLGDHV
+131 DPLGKHEYDFD
-138 YNFNLCAGVDVVYLV
+138 YCRINEVVYLV

-158 TGKLLEVDK
+158 PGKLLPV
-167 IEELV
+167 EEIKKLV
-172 NTYPDVLFIVD
+172 KTYPNTLFIVD

-189 AKTSCCHLVVSH
+189 AKQSCSHLVVSH

-225 GHPDTLEH
+225 GHPDTLSH
-233 LKKIR
+233 IRKIR
-238 NGKAVNTLAQ
+238 NGKAVNTLGQ
-248 LCGIAALDDLDYLD
+248 LCGIAALNDLDYLQ
-262 SRIREMNDAK
+262 SRIDEMNDAK

-280 HQYNAVDSQTN
+280 NYYNALDSDAN
-291 FILLKTPDSEKL
+291 FVLVKTPDSKKL
-303 LNRMKDNKIL
+303 LEKMKENKIL
-313 IRDRSSFDNLQNCV
+313 IRDRSAFDNLENCV

-340 LDVINY
+340 LDVMTN
-346 A
+346 

>member
-1 MSIKVRES
+1 MGIKFRQSIN
-9 ISNLQTYNVGGR
+9 NLQTYNVGGR

-37 FPPSNKVFEVMKSFY
+37 FPPTNKVFEVMKSFY

-57 PDITAKELKIKLS
+57 PDITAKLLKSKLS
-70 GYVGLPTQFIEVYN
+70 EYVSLPVDFIEVYN

-97 VDKDTRVL
+97 VDKETHVL

-119 TNTDKYIKANIL
+119 TNTENYMKVNIKN
-131 DPLGDHV
+131 PLGDHEYDFDYCKV
-138 YNFNLCAGVDVVYLV
+138 ANVVYLV

-158 TGKLLEVDK
+158 TGKLLAVDE
-167 IEELV
+167 IEKLLK
-172 NTYPDVLFIVD
+172 TYPDTLFIVD

-189 AKTSCCHLVVSH
+189 AKQSCSHLVISH

-225 GHPDTLEH
+225 GHPDTLSH
-233 LKKIR
+233 LRKIR
-238 NGKAVNTLAQ
+238 NGKAVNALAQ
-248 LCGIAALDDLDYLD
+248 LCGVAALDDLDYLD
-262 SRIREMNDAK
+262 SRIDEMNDAK
-272 KFFIDNLP
+272 KFFVDNLP
-280 HQYNAVDSQTN
+280 HEYYAVDSQTN
-291 FILLKTPDSEKL
+291 FVLLKTPDSKKL
-303 LNRMKDNKIL
+303 LNKMKDNKIL
-313 IRDRSSFDNLQNCV
+313 IRDRSSFDNLENCV

-340 LDVINY
+340 LDVIN

>member
-1 MSIKVRES
+1 MPIKVRKS

-37 FPPSNKVFEVMKSFY
+37 FPPTNKVFEVMKSFY

-57 PDITAKELKIKLS
+57 PDITATQLKNKLS
-70 GYVGLPTQFIEVYN
+70 EYVSLPVDFIEVYN

-97 VDKDTRVL
+97 VDKDTHVL

-119 TNTDKYIKANIL
+119 TNTENYMKVNIK
-131 DPLGDHV
+131 DPLGKHEYDFDYCKV
-138 YNFNLCAGVDVVYLV
+138 NEVVYLV

-158 TGKLLEVDK
+158 TGKLLPV
-167 IEELV
+167 EEIKKLV
-172 NTYPDVLFIVD
+172 KTYPNTLFIVD

-189 AKTSCCHLVVSH
+189 AKQSCSHLVVSH

-225 GHPDTLEH
+225 GHPDTLSH
-233 LKKIR
+233 IRKIR
-238 NGKAVNTLAQ
+238 NGKAVNTLGQ
-248 LCGIAALDDLDYLD
+248 LCGIAALNDLDYLQ
-262 SRIREMNDAK
+262 SRIDEMNDAK

-280 HQYNAVDSQTN
+280 NYYNALDSDAN
-291 FILLKTPDSEKL
+291 FVLVKTPDSKKL
-303 LNRMKDNKIL
+303 LEKMKENKIL
-313 IRDRSSFDNLQNCV
+313 IRDRSAFDNLENCV

-340 LDVINY
+340 LDVMTN
-346 A
+346 

>member
-1 MSIKVRES
+1 MPIKVRKS
-9 ISNLQTYNVGGR
+9 INNLQTYNVGGR

-37 FPPSNKVFEVMKSFY
+37 FPPTNKVFEVMKSFY

-57 PDITAKELKIKLS
+57 PDITAKQLKNKLS
-70 GYVGLPTQFIEVYN
+70 EYVSLPVDFIEVYN

-97 VDKDTRVL
+97 VDKDTKVL

-119 TNTDKYIKANIL
+119 TNTEHYEKINIQ
-131 DPLGDHV
+131 DPLGEHYYDFD
-138 YNFNLCAGVDVVYLV
+138 YCKSADVVYLV

-158 TGKLLEVDK
+158 TGKLLPVKE
-167 IEELV
+167 IEKLV
-172 NTYPDVLFIVD
+172 KQYPNTLFIVD

-189 AKTSCCHLVVSH
+189 AKQSCTHLVVSH

-225 GHPDTLEH
+225 AHPDTLSDVR
-233 LKKIR
+233 KIR
-238 NGKAVNTLAQ
+238 NGKAVNALGQ
-248 LCGIAALDDLDYLD
+248 LCGIAALNDLDYLQ
-262 SRIREMNDAK
+262 SRIDEMNDAK

-280 HQYNAVDSQTN
+280 NYYHEVSSDAN
-291 FILLKTPDSEKL
+291 FVLVKTPDSKKVLEK
-303 LNRMKDNKIL
+303 MKENKIL
-313 IRDRSSFDNLQNCV
+313 IRDRSAFENLENCV

-340 LDVINY
+340 LDVMTN
-346 A
+346 

>member
-1 MSIKVRES
+1 MPIKVRKS

-37 FPPSNKVFEVMKSFY
+37 FPPTNKVFEVMKSFY

-57 PDITAKELKIKLS
+57 PDITAKQLKNKLS
-70 GYVGLPTQFIEVYN
+70 EYVSLPVNFIEVYN

-97 VDKDTRVL
+97 VDKDTKVL

-119 TNTDKYIKANIL
+119 TNTEHYEKINIQ
-131 DPLGDHV
+131 DPLGEHHYDFD
-138 YNFNLCAGVDVVYLV
+138 YCKSADVVYLV

-158 TGKLLEVDK
+158 TGKLLPVKE
-167 IEELV
+167 IEKLV
-172 NTYPDVLFIVD
+172 KQYPNTLFIVD

-189 AKTSCCHLVVSH
+189 AKQSCTHLVVSH

-225 GHPDTLEH
+225 AHPDTLSDVR
-233 LKKIR
+233 KIR
-238 NGKAVNTLAQ
+238 NGKAVNALGQ
-248 LCGIAALDDLDYLD
+248 LCGIAALNDLDYLQ
-262 SRIREMNDAK
+262 SRIDEMNDAK

-280 HQYNAVDSQTN
+280 NYYHAVSSDAN
-291 FILLKTPDSEKL
+291 FVLVKTPDSKKVLEKM
-303 LNRMKDNKIL
+303 RENKIL
-313 IRDRSSFDNLQNCV
+313 IRDRSAFENLENCV

-340 LDVINY
+340 LDVMTN
-346 A
+346 